1 MRQGW
6 GPVALIT
13 QLGVTMV
20 GSILLGLVLG
30 LWIDAHFGTKPW
42 AMLFLSLVGI
52 FAGSFAVY
60 RLISASI
67 DEATAARGSH
77 PDRSDRDGGP

>member
-1 MRQGW
+1 MRRGW

-30 LWIDAHFGTKPW
+30 LWIDAHFGTGPW
-42 AMLFLSLVGI
+42 ATLILSLIGI
-52 FAGSFAVY
+52 AAGSIAVY
-60 RLISASI
+60 RLIAASI
-67 DEATAARGSH
+67 EEAVEQRH
-77 PDRSDRDGGP
+77 PHDRDHDREG